1 VKAKRASPTIAKR
14 IRARFAAARTADAP
28 ELAQAK
34 LRVAMAIG
42 FIAYFVVAFLVD
54 RTFSDRELTA
64 LAAAGGI
71 FAADLAHLAA
81 VLIAPGVSRLRRCLG
96 ALLDAA
102 ATTTMMILAGG
113 AGAIL
118 AGFLIW
124 VPIGNGFRF
133 GRWYLH
139 FSQALSL
146 AGLATVLVLS
156 DFWHQRL
163 TVGAAFVVALLAV
176 PWYVSLLIAGLHAV
190 NRRLQEARAEA
201 EAANVAKSKFLAAA
215 SHDLRQPMQ
224 ALSMYASV
232 LEERASNADER
243 RLVHGV
249 QLSVATLERMFDSLL
264 DIARLESGVV
274 NPSVIDFPLMPL
286 IESVVEAERPLA
298 ENRGLDLRAVP
309 TRVSVRSDPVLLERM
324 LKNLVTNAIRYTERG
339 RIVVGCRRGGAERIC
354 LEVVDSGIGIAAE
367 EQERI
372 FEEYYQVSGS
382 SAQGLGLGL
391 PIVRSLGLLLG
402 HRVSVRSAPGRGSA
416 FSIELP
422 RAADPAPRPAPPAP
436 ASSLGR
442 LNIVLLDDDVEIR
455 RSMTLLLQSWGCRT
469 FAAGTIGEVEAA
481 LRSRR
486 IRPDALI
493 VDYRLADATTG
504 LDALRRLRSRFGEHV
519 PALIM
524 SGTATPGDWQSR
536 AGSVTFA
543 VKPVPPGKLRA
554 FLSHALQQA

>member
-1 VKAKRASPTIAKR
+1 MREGASRNLAER
-14 IRARFAAARTADAP
+14 IGARFAAARAADAP
-28 ELAQAK
+28 ELGQAK
-34 LRVAMAIG
+34 LRVAMAAG
-42 FIAYFVVAFLVD
+42 FIAYFVVAFLFD
-54 RTFSDRELTA
+54 GMLSERERIA
-64 LAAAGGI
+64 LATAGGI
-71 FAADLAHLAA
+71 FAVDLAHLSA
-81 VLIAPGVSRLRRCLG
+81 VVMAPGVNPLRRCLG
-96 ALLDAA
+96 ALIDAVS
-102 ATTTMMILAGG
+102 TTTMMILAGG
-113 AGAIL
+113 TGAIL

-146 AGLATVLVLS
+146 AGLAAVLVLS
-156 DFWHQRL
+156 DFWNQRL
-163 TVGAAFVVALLAV
+163 TVGAAFAVALLAV
-176 PWYVSLLIAGLHAV
+176 PWYVSLLIAGLHAA

-232 LEERASNADER
+232 LEERAGNAYER

-309 TRVSVRSDPVLLERM
+309 TRVSVRSDPMLLERM

-339 RIVVGCRRGGAERIC
+339 RIVVGCRRAGTERVC
-354 LEVVDSGIGIAAE
+354 LEVVDSGIGIAVE

-422 RAADPAPRPAPPAP
+422 RAAEPASRPAPAAP
-436 ASSLGR
+436 VASLGS
-442 LNIVLLDDDVEIR
+442 LNIVLVDDDVEIR
-455 RSMTLLLQSWGCRT
+455 RSMSLLLQSWGCRT
-469 FAAGTIGEVEAA
+469 FAAGTVGEVEEA
-481 LRSRR
+481 LRAQH
-486 IRPDALI
+486 IRPDAVI

-504 LDALRRLRSRFGEHV
+504 LDALRRLRSQFGERL

-524 SGTATPGDWQSR
+524 SGTASPSDLESE
-536 AGSVTFA
+536 AGGVPFA
-543 VKPVPPGKLRA
+543 IKPVPPGKLRA